1 MDNGKITISH
11 CFVEL
16 NIISYDSNQ
25 KFKCLKSKEK
35 LIDFTYEFICSGS
48 IC

>member
-25 KFKCLKSKEK
+25 KFKMLEVKRK
-35 LIDFTYEFICSGS
+35 IN
-48 IC
+48 